1 MTLRAAFFIIFFIT
15 SQKILAEELECEG
28 GSLFE
33 KNRQFNFIK
42 SIESDDYIV
51 LAPNIEGPEENTND
65 FLVTV
70 DIKNFSIRF
79 LSMADRKTSLAILSY
94 TNGFKVGNISGN
106 YKKYWNFLTC
116 SILD

>member
-1 MTLRAAFFIIFFIT
+1 MILLLICLTNP
-15 SQKILAEELECEG
+15 QEILAEEIECEG

-33 KNRQFNFIK
+33 KDRKFKFIREVD
-42 SIESDDYIV
+42 SNDYIV
-51 LAPNIEGPEENTND
+51 ITPSIENSENDSND

-70 DIKNFSIRF
+70 DIKDFSIWF
-79 LSMADRKTSLAILSY
+79 LSMSDRKTSLAILSY

-106 YKKYWNFLTC
+106 YKDYWNYLTC